1 MAERLSLDVPQARAR
16 PEAYRSLAQRRVANR
31 ATAAFALL
39 LACAG
44 VSTVFE
50 ILRFPERSGWML
62 ASDGV
67 LLAVTLGALAIVRV
81 RAAWSVPVLVV
92 CVNVVG
98 VVLTAYHTI
107 VGAEI
112 AMCVWTLTA
121 LLASSA
127 LLLPWGWRAQAL
139 ASIGVVASYPLLLLG
154 GEGAVLTWAAG
165 AMYVAFVVGLSTLGS
180 AFIEG
185 YLATD
190 FARAVEREELL
201 AREQAARRDAEEASE
216 AKDHFM
222 AKVSHELRTPLS
234 AIVGWTAILAD
245 SGVTEDMRR
254 RALEA
259 IERSGRSLAQLTDDL
274 VDVARIESGKLRL
287 RIQPLEFAPV
297 VQVAIEAMR
306 PTADAKGVALTAHLA
321 VGEHVLGDPHR
332 LQQVVWNLVSNAIKF
347 TEAGGSVDVELER
360 VGDLVELRVRDT
372 GSGIAPDLLPHV
384 FEPFW
389 QADGEA
395 TLRHGGLGLGLA
407 IVHQLVELHAGTVS
421 VTTASKGPGTVFT
434 VRLPVVTAV
443 VGVQS
448 GEVAP
453 VDSLRGVSVLV
464 VDDEEDAQQ
473 LARTALERRG
483 VEVRTAASTVQALEV
498 LEHWTPTVLVSDI
511 SMPDGDGYSLIRAV
525 RARETT
531 RGGHLPAV
539 AFTALVR
546 AEDRSRMLAAG
557 FDRYVSKPFEPSML
571 VQAVAGAASAPFS
584 STSGT

>member
-1 MAERLSLDVPQARAR
+1 MAERPSLDVPRARAR
-16 PEAYRSLAQRRVANR
+16 PEDYRALAHQRVAVR
-31 ATAAFALL
+31 ATGAFALL

-50 ILRFPERSGWML
+50 VLRFPERRGWML
-62 ASDGV
+62 ASDAV
-67 LLAVTLGALAIVRV
+67 LLGIALGALAIVRV
-81 RAAWSVPVLVV
+81 RADWSIPVLVV
-92 CVNVVG
+92 CVNLVG
-98 VVLTAYHTI
+98 VVLNAYHAV

-154 GEGAVLTWAAG
+154 GEGAMLTWAAG
-165 AMYVAFVVGLSTLGS
+165 AMYVAWVVGLSTLGS

-201 AREQAARRDAEEASE
+201 AREQAARRAAEEASQ
-216 AKDHFM
+216 AKDYFM

-234 AIVGWTAILAD
+234 AIVGWTAVLAD
-245 SGVTEDMRR
+245 SAVNEEMHR

-259 IERSGRSLAQLTDDL
+259 IERGGRSLAQLIDDL

-287 RIQPLEFAPV
+287 GMQPIEIAPV
-297 VQVAIEAMR
+297 VQMAIEAMR
-306 PTADAKGVALTAHLA
+306 PTSDARGVALTAHLA
-321 VGEHVLGDPHR
+321 TGEHVPGDPYR

-347 TEAGGSVDVELER
+347 TAAGGSVDVELER
-360 VGDLVELRVRDT
+360 VDDLVELRVRDT

-389 QADGEA
+389 QADGEV
-395 TLRHGGLGLGLA
+395 TYRHGGLGLGLA
-407 IVHQLVELHAGTVS
+407 IVRQLVDLHSGTVS
-421 VTTASKGPGTVFT
+421 VESASEGRGTVFT

-443 VGVQS
+443 VGAQS
-448 GEVAP
+448 GEAASVE
-453 VDSLRGVSVLV
+453 SLCGVSVLV

-473 LARTALERRG
+473 LARTALEQRG
-483 VEVRTAASTVQALEV
+483 VEVRTAASTVQALEL

-511 SMPDGDGYSLIRAV
+511 AMPNGDGYSLIRAV

-546 AEDRSRMLAAG
+546 AEDRSRMIAAG
-557 FDRYVSKPFEPSML
+557 FDRYVSKPFDPSTL
-571 VQAVAGAASAPFS
+571 VQAVAGAASAPQHES
-584 STSGT
+584 PA

>member
-1 MAERLSLDVPQARAR
+1 MAERLSLDVAQARAH
-16 PEAYRSLAQRRVANR
+16 PAYRALARQRVAVR
-31 ATAAFALL
+31 ATGAFALL

-50 ILRFPERSGWML
+50 ILRFPERQGAML
-62 ASDGV
+62 AFDAVV
-67 LLAVTLGALAIVRV
+67 LAIAFCALAMVRV
-81 RAAWSVPVLVV
+81 RADWGIPVLIA
-92 CVNVVG
+92 CVNAVG
-98 VVLTAYHTI
+98 VALIAYHAI

-112 AMCVWTLTA
+112 AMCVLTLTA

-139 ASIGVVASYPLLLLG
+139 ASIGVVASYPLLFLR
-154 GEGAVLTWAAG
+154 GEDGVLTWAVG
-165 AMYVAFVVGLSTLGS
+165 GMYLAWVLGLSTLGA

-190 FARAVEREELL
+190 FARAVEREDLL

-245 SGVTEDMRR
+245 SGVNEDTRR
-254 RALEA
+254 RALDA

-274 VDVARIESGKLRL
+274 VDVARIASGKLRL
-287 RIQPLEFAPV
+287 GIKLIEIAPV
-297 VQVAIEAMR
+297 VQLAIEAMR
-306 PTADAKGVALTAHLA
+306 PTSGAKGVVLTADLA
-321 VGEHVLGDPHR
+321 TGDHVLGDPGR

-347 TEAGGSVDVELER
+347 TDAGGRVAVELER

-372 GSGIAPDLLPHV
+372 GCGIDPELLPHV

-389 QADGEA
+389 QGDAEA
-395 TLRHGGLGLGLA
+395 THPHGGLGLGLA
-407 IVHQLVELHAGTVS
+407 IVRQLVELHGGTIS
-421 VTTASKGPGTVFT
+421 VASPRERRGAEFT
-434 VRLPVVTAV
+434 VRLPIATGLAGAQGTETA
-443 VGVQS
+443 S
-448 GEVAP
+448 SET
-453 VDSLRGVSVLV
+453 LRGVSVLV
-464 VDDEEDAQQ
+464 VDDEEDAQH
-473 LARTALERRG
+473 LARTALELRG
-483 VEVRTAASTVQALEV
+483 VEVRIAASTVQALEL

-511 SMPDGDGYSLIRAV
+511 AMPNDDGYSLIREV
-525 RARETT
+525 RARERT

-546 AEDRSRMLAAG
+546 AEDRSRMVAAG
-557 FDRYVSKPFEPSML
+557 FDGYVAKPFDPSTL
-571 VQAVAGAASAPFS
+571 VQAVAGAASTPQHEPS
-584 STSGT
+584 V

>member
-1 MAERLSLDVPQARAR
+1 MAERPSLDVSQARAR
-16 PEAYRSLAQRRVANR
+16 PQGYRVLAHQRVAIR
-31 ATAAFALL
+31 ATGAFALL

-50 ILRFPERSGWML
+50 VLRFPERRGWML
-62 ASDGV
+62 ASDAV
-67 LLAVTLGALAIVRV
+67 LLGIALSALAIVRV
-81 RAAWSVPVLVV
+81 RADWSIPVLVV
-92 CVNVVG
+92 CVNLVG
-98 VVLTAYHTI
+98 VLLTAYHAV

-165 AMYVAFVVGLSTLGS
+165 AMYVAWVVGLSTLGS

-201 AREQAARRDAEEASE
+201 AREQAARRVAEEASQ
-216 AKDHFM
+216 AKDYFM

-234 AIVGWTAILAD
+234 AIVGWTAVLAD
-245 SGVTEDMRR
+245 SGVNEETHR

-259 IERSGRSLAQLTDDL
+259 IERGGRSLAQLTDDL

-287 RIQPLEFAPV
+287 GIQPIEIAPV
-297 VQVAIEAMR
+297 VQMAIEAMR
-306 PTADAKGVALTAHLA
+306 PTADAKGVALTAYLA
-321 VGEHVLGDPHR
+321 TGEHVLGDPYR
-332 LQQVVWNLVSNAIKF
+332 LQQVVWNLLSNAIKF
-347 TEAGGSVDVELER
+347 TAAGGSVDVELER

-372 GSGIAPDLLPHV
+372 GSGIDPDLLPHV

-389 QADGEA
+389 QADGEV
-395 TLRHGGLGLGLA
+395 TYRHGGLGLGLA
-407 IVHQLVELHAGTVS
+407 IVRQLVDLHSGTVS
-421 VTTASKGPGTVFT
+421 VASEGWGTVFT

-443 VGVQS
+443 VGAQS
-448 GEVAP
+448 REAASVE
-453 VDSLRGVSVLV
+453 SLCGVSVLV
-464 VDDEEDAQQ
+464 VDDEEEAQQ
-473 LARTALERRG
+473 LARSALEQRG
-483 VEVRTAASTVQALEV
+483 VEVRTAASTVQALEL

-511 SMPDGDGYSLIRAV
+511 AMPNGDGYSLIRTV

-539 AFTALVR
+539 AFTGLVR
-546 AEDRSRMLAAG
+546 AEDRSRMIAAG
-557 FDRYVSKPFEPSML
+557 FDRYVAKPFDPSTL
-571 VQAVAGAASAPFS
+571 VQAVAGAASVPQHESPA
-584 STSGT
+584 